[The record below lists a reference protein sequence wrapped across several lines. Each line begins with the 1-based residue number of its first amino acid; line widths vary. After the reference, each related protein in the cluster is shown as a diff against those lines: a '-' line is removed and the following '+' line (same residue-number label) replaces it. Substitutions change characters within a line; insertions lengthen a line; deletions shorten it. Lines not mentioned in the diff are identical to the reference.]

1 MENFNEL
8 SMGKQC
14 SIYDIL
20 RNLNKEEFLKIIN
33 DFEPYEKFNV
43 LNLEILWSE
52 LHNDYSKE

>member
-33 DFEPYEKFNV
+33 DFLINHLTHV
-43 LNLEILWSE
+43 HSMVRIN
-52 LHNDYSKE
+52 